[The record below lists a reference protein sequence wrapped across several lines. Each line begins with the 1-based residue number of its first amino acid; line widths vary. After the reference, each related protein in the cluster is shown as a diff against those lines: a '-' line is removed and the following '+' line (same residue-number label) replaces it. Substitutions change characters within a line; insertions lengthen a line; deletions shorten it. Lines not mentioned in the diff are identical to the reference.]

1 MSEKISTNQEVID
14 VKLFD
19 DNGTDT
25 LLFNI
30 PGVKDGV
37 SVNLNAT
44 SGQKDL
50 KIVFEKILKMLNSKD
65 IELNLTIDEQYKK
78 GLYKEVCTEYIS
90 DLNKEIEEV
99 RAEIKK
105 L

>member
-1 MSEKISTNQEVID
+1 MSEKISMNQEVID

-37 SVNLNAT
+37 SVNLNET
-44 SGQKDL
+44 S
-50 KIVFEKILKMLNSKD
+50 
-65 IELNLTIDEQYKK
+65 IE
-78 GLYKEVCTEYIS
+78 
-90 DLNKEIEEV
+90 
-99 RAEIKK
+99 
-105 L
+105 

>member
-1 MSEKISTNQEVID
+1 MSEKTSTNQEIIE

-25 LLFNI
+25 LLFGI
-30 PGVKDGV
+30 PGEKDGV
-37 SVNLNAT
+37 PVNLNET

-50 KIVFEKILKMLNSKD
+50 KIVFEKLLERLNTKE
-65 IELNLTIDEQYKK
+65 IELKLVIDEKYKK
-78 GLYKEVCTEYIS
+78 GLYKEVCEEYIS
-90 DLNKEIEEV
+90 DLNKEIADV